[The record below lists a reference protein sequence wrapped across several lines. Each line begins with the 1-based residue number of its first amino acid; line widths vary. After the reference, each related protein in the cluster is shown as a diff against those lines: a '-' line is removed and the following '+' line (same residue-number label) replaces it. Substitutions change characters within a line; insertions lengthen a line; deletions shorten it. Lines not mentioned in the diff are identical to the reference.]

1 MNTRGDLQGAL
12 EKLKALSDI
21 EVDACDA
28 QLCLAS
34 ITNQDVPLLQRVQVS
49 QVVQGEFKAI
59 AANMVAEIKRNLGA
73 SEITLYKYDPLSKL
87 DSHEVEYL
95 NLSEH
100 SAVKGQVAVSRS
112 PLDMDLFSANE
123 QFIEGLRFYA
133 IILHPDG
140 IEPVILFRTYSH
152 SKELTRSS
160 KLAILFEN
168 GQYDKIEDPVFVFDH
183 QIDCIATGDSL
194 FIFRKHNFQ
203 QIFRFYEMVEAAAKV
218 TLQVIKKHI
227 PIENFEAFEES
238 CHKHKQKLAKLK
250 NIANKPYLNSLTIKH
265 LKKVIKH
272 HRLPIATTGTG
283 KNEKIVFEASD
294 KWAILRLLDDDYL
307 DSYMTGIKYEV
318 NSKRVQ
324 AS

>member
-1 MNTRGDLQGAL
+1 VNTRVELQSAL
-12 EKLKALSDI
+12 EKLKALSQI
-21 EVDACDA
+21 EVASCDA
-28 QLCLAS
+28 HLCLAS
-34 ITNQDVPLLQRVQVS
+34 ITNEDVPLLQRVQVS
-49 QVVQGEFKAI
+49 QSVQAEFKAI
-59 AANMVAEIKRNLGA
+59 AADMIAEIESNLGA
-73 SEITLYKYDPLSKL
+73 SEITLHKYNPLSKL

-95 NLSEH
+95 NLAEH
-100 SAVKGQVAVSRS
+100 PALGGQVAVSRS
-112 PLDMDLFSANE
+112 PLDMDLFSAND

-133 IILHPDG
+133 IVLHPAG
-140 IEPVILFRTYSH
+140 MEPVILFRTYSH

-160 KLAILFEN
+160 KLAVLFEN

-218 TLQVIKKHI
+218 TLQAIKKHI
-227 PIENFEAFEES
+227 PIENFETFEES
-238 CHKHKQKLAKLK
+238 CYKHKQKLAKLK

-272 HRLPIATTGTG
+272 HRLPITTIGAG
-283 KNEKIVFEASD
+283 KKEKIVFEASD

-318 NSKRVQ
+318 NSKREQ
-324 AS
+324 SH